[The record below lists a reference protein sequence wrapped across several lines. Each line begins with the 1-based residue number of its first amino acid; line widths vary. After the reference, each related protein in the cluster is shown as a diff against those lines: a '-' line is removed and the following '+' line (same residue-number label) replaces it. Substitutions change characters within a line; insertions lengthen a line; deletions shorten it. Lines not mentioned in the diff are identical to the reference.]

1 MTTTATRSTAAIFD
15 ARCEHAADLLA
26 EGWNGRAVVQQLA
39 RTYDVS
45 SQSARAYVREGR
57 KLLIESIGID
67 NRAAMFAQVFAGLQM
82 DRIEAR
88 NSGNSSAAVGA
99 SKAMAGMLK
108 QLADIDPLRDFE
120 TAFMQTAASALNNN
134 RGRIPRVSVN
144 APAEDLALSEE
155 ELKEWEAR
163 LDAQVPEE
171 PPF

>member
-1 MTTTATRSTAAIFD
+1 
-15 ARCEHAADLLA
+15 
-26 EGWNGRAVVQQLA
+26 
-39 RTYDVS
+39 
-45 SQSARAYVREGR
+45 
-57 KLLIESIGID
+57 
-67 NRAAMFAQVFAGLQM
+67 MFAQVFAGLQM

-88 NSGNSSAAVGA
+88 NNGNSSAAVGA

-120 TAFMQTAASALNNN
+120 TAFMQTAASSLNNN

>member
-1 MTTTATRSTAAIFD
+1 MTTTPTRSTAAIFE
-15 ARCEHAADLLA
+15 ARCEQAADLLA
-26 EGWNGRAVVQQLA
+26 DGWNGRAVVHQLA
-39 RTYDVS
+39 KAYGVS

-57 KLLIESIGID
+57 KLLIESIGIE

-108 QLADIDPLRDFE
+108 QLVDLDPMRDFE
-120 TAFMQTAASALNNN
+120 NAFMQASASTLNNN
-134 RGRIPRVSVN
+134 RGRIPRVSVT

-155 ELKEWEAR
+155 ELREWEAR